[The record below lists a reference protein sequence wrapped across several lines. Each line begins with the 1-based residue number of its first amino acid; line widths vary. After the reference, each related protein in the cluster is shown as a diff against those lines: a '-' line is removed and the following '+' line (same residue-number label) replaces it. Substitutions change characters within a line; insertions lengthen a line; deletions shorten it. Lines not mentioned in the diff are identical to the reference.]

1 MVLLQAV
8 QRYLESAFL
17 SRARLITTINCSAP
31 TPSTTMIA
39 AEYNSNPFA
48 DVARLSNHELLEV
61 HRSKISLH
69 HAKSDYDYP
78 TIHLPHSFSKLTG
91 LPTRIYQTVHDGALA
106 FLVVVSSKPTE
117 NASRAP
123 KTSVFT
129 RRRSPVRIRAHWFRL
144 CRGLKLS
151 LEKEL
156 HRSCHAPSFS
166 SGAELNSLSL
176 INFAR

>member
-1 MVLLQAV
+1 ML
-8 QRYLESAFL
+8 
-17 SRARLITTINCSAP
+17 
-31 TPSTTMIA
+31 A
-39 AEYNSNPFA
+39 AEHYPDVFA
-48 DVARLSNHELLEV
+48 DAVLPKPELLEI

-123 KTSVFT
+123 KTSAFT
-129 RRRSPVRIRAHWFRL
+129 
-144 CRGLKLS
+144 
-151 LEKEL
+151 
-156 HRSCHAPSFS
+156 
-166 SGAELNSLSL
+166 
-176 INFAR
+176 